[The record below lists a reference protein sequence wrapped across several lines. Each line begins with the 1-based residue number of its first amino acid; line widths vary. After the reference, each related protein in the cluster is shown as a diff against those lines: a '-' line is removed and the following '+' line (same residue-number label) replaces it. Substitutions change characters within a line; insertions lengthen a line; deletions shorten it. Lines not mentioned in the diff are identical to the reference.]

1 MAIIRKTLPVEYWTV
16 KLYSALQDHW
26 PVFLFACYNFLLPTT
41 KTVNQMK
48 SKTVLMSVMLVGL
61 FFACNKSGKADTPR
75 EKSVLQVDSISSRPE
90 TDRNVLPDSID
101 LSKLPF
107 NEKELAP
114 FPIFNPPTGIV
125 ALNKPLTRDFDRLFF
140 PTKEGMI
147 PLEGKVYKAFLT
159 SVTGKEWSLPY
170 FEKSYKDLITAT
182 GGVLLF
188 QGRVPQKELDRIKDE
203 ATYFGEEGSI
213 DYTNNVVKVYAIRRK
228 EGDHIFVQ
236 ISGYS
241 AGGSIQILQLPKVEK
256 R

>member
-1 MAIIRKTLPVEYWTV
+1 
-16 KLYSALQDHW
+16 
-26 PVFLFACYNFLLPTT
+26 
-41 KTVNQMK
+41 MK
-48 SKTVLMSVMLVGL
+48 SKTVLMSVILTSL
-61 FFACNKSGKADTPR
+61 FFACNKSGKADTLR
-75 EKSVLQVDSISSRPE
+75 EKSIIQSDTALSVQESAK
-90 TDRNVLPDSID
+90 NVAPDSID

-107 NEKELAP
+107 SEKELGA
-114 FPIFNPPTGIV
+114 FPVFNPP
-125 ALNKPLTRDFDRLFF
+125 ADLAPLNKPLIRDFDRLFF
-140 PTKEGMI
+140 PTQKGMI
-147 PLEGKVYKAFLT
+147 PIEGKVYKAFIT

-170 FEKSYKDLITAT
+170 FEKSYKDLITAA

-241 AGGSIQILQLPKVEK
+241 AGGSIQILQLPRPDK
-256 R
+256 

>member
-1 MAIIRKTLPVEYWTV
+1 
-16 KLYSALQDHW
+16 
-26 PVFLFACYNFLLPTT
+26 
-41 KTVNQMK
+41 MK
-48 SKTVLMSVMLVGL
+48 SKTVLMSVILTSL
-61 FFACNKSGKADTPR
+61 FFACNKSGKADTLH
-75 EKSVLQVDSISSRPE
+75 EESVGQTDTALSVKE
-90 TDRNVLPDSID
+90 TGKNVLRDSID

-107 NEKELAP
+107 SEKELSA
-114 FPIFNPPTGIV
+114 FPVFTPPADIV
-125 ALNKPLTRDFDRLFF
+125 PLNKPLIRDFDRLFF
-140 PTKEGMI
+140 PTREGMI

-170 FEKSYKDLITAT
+170 FEKSYKDLITAA

-241 AGGSIQILQLPKVEK
+241 AGGSIQILQLPKSDK
-256 R
+256 